1 VWVLERKFEVL
12 KLEVLVGKC
21 RFCRMLSDH
30 HCLRVGCH
38 RRVGEDWLQKKDCN
52 RQEASRGSSPRS
64 PWPPPFTPAVS
75 STGLLGLQVGKG
87 GTEGGSSGARGEWKK
102 KRPFPRGLKWF
113 FRVSSNRGF
122 IRSLVRF
129 LHIVRGR
136 LIGCRH
142 QGVLSSY
149 IVQSSY
155 SHSCI
160 FNSWCGVQ
168 KKTGSRRRNVI
179 KEDLG
184 VEEQKTSL
192 DS

>member
-12 KLEVLVGKC
+12 KYNLKLEVLVGKS

-64 PWPPPFTPAVS
+64 PRPPPFSPAVS

-102 KRPFPRGLKWF
+102 KRSFPRGLKWF

-136 LIGCRH
+136 QIGYRH
-142 QGVLSSY
+142 QGVLSSN
-149 IVQSSY
+149 SSIIIL
-155 SHSCI
+155 S
-160 FNSWCGVQ
+160 
-168 KKTGSRRRNVI
+168 
-179 KEDLG
+179 
-184 VEEQKTSL
+184 
-192 DS
+192 

>member
-1 VWVLERKFEVL
+1 
-12 KLEVLVGKC
+12 VGKS

-38 RRVGEDWLQKKDCN
+38 RRVGEDWLQKKDRN

-64 PWPPPFTPAVS
+64 PRPPPFSPAVS

-102 KRPFPRGLKWF
+102 KRSFPRGLKWF

-136 LIGCRH
+136 QIGYRH
-142 QGVLSSY
+142 QGVFVIKQFNHHIVIVLSS
-149 IVQSSY
+149 ILGVGFQRRLGAEEGTQSMKT
-155 SHSCI
+155 
-160 FNSWCGVQ
+160 WGQ
-168 KKTGSRRRNVI
+168 KSRRHH
-179 KEDLG
+179 
-184 VEEQKTSL
+184 
-192 DS
+192 

>member
-1 VWVLERKFEVL
+1 LRLSTFQWPFQQFSGGCQKTREKTLASKCVWVLERKFEVL

-38 RRVGEDWLQKKDCN
+38 RRVGEDWLQKKDRN

-64 PWPPPFTPAVS
+64 PQPPPFTPAVS

-87 GTEGGSSGARGEWKK
+87 GTEGGSSGARGEWKQ

-129 LHIVRGR
+129 LHIDRG
-136 LIGCRH
+136 RH

-155 SHSCI
+155 SHSFI
-160 FNSWCGVQ
+160 FNS
-168 KKTGSRRRNVI
+168 
-179 KEDLG
+179 
-184 VEEQKTSL
+184 
-192 DS
+192 